1 MTWNELKEAI
11 SNMPESELNK
21 DVKVWGESVSLTDV
35 SLEKAS
41 DNMYYHDDFDG
52 ECCPEYNLEDYKDDP
67 DTYLVCEK
75 GFHYLWAE

>member
-11 SNMPESELNK
+11 NNMPESELDK
-21 DVKVWGESVSLTDV
+21 EAKIWGESFPLTDV

-41 DNMYYHDDFDG
+41 ENMYYHDDFDN
-52 ECCPEYNLEDYKDDP
+52 ECCPESQLEDYRDNP
-67 DTYLVCEK
+67 DLYLVCGI